1 MNKKYI
7 KPIIVNVMVEE
18 LMGDHTQV
26 LTTSPRVSATAP
38 GEGGNFEDYDEFAA
52 KKSIFEDDYDD

>member
-7 KPIIVNVMVEE
+7 KPIIANVMAED
-18 LMGDHTQV
+18 LMDDHTQV

-38 GEGGNFEDYDEFAA
+38 G
-52 KKSIFEDDYDD
+52 

>member
-7 KPIIVNVMVEE
+7 KPTIANVMVED
-18 LMGDHTQV
+18 LMDDHTQV
-26 LTTSPRVSATAP
+26 LTTSPRVSSPTP
-38 GEGGNFEDYDEFAA
+38 GQGEDFGNNDEFAA

>member
-7 KPIIVNVMVEE
+7 KPTIANVMVED
-18 LMGDHTQV
+18 LMDDHTQV

-38 GEGGNFEDYDEFAA
+38 GKGGDFKDDDEFAA
-52 KKSIFEDDYDD
+52 KKSIFSDEYDD